1 MDETSQVP
9 GKRKYVRIMGLDFGS
24 RTCGVALTDELL
36 LTAQPKEII
45 RRERPSQLRKT
56 LQRIEELIGENN
68 VGMIVLGLPL
78 NMDDS
83 QGERATLTL
92 EFQDK
97 LQRRT
102 GLPVVMSDE
111 RLTTVEADE
120 LMDEMGIRG
129 ADRKKYVDMLAAAV
143 ILRDYM
149 NSHPEKLEELKG
161 M

>member
-1 MDETSQVP
+1 
-9 GKRKYVRIMGLDFGS
+9 VRIMGLDFGS

>member
-1 MDETSQVP
+1 
-9 GKRKYVRIMGLDFGS
+9 
-24 RTCGVALTDELL
+24 VALTDELL

-129 ADRKKYVDMLAAAV
+129 ADRKKYVDMLAACV

-149 NSHPEKLEELKG
+149 NSHPEKIDELKG